1 MKNVSVT
8 LLRNS
13 QQDVDFIMGRI
24 GDEDGYKINDA
35 DVLTFNYVVENE
47 VRNSDLSQGDGVNE
61 EFNKEG

>member
-1 MKNVSVT
+1 
-8 LLRNS
+8 
-13 QQDVDFIMGRI
+13 MGRI